1 VFTSILI
8 GTDGSETAHSAL
20 RRAIELAAGL
30 RGRLLIV
37 SAYEPVSDPRLRG
50 EQVMAPKDAQWA
62 INPHDDVLALLSA
75 ARGEALDGGVA
86 DVETFARVGD
96 AADAIV
102 DVAEEQSCDL
112 IVVGNKG
119 MTGAK
124 RFLLGSVPN
133 KVSHHAPCSVLI
145 VRTT

>member
-1 VFTSILI
+1 VFASIVV
-8 GTDGSETAHSAL
+8 GTDGSQTAATAL
-20 RRAIELAAGL
+20 QAAVELAQQCGA
-30 RGRLLIV
+30 RLHIV
-37 SAYEPVSDPRLRG
+37 SAYEPVADEHTQLDVP
-50 EQVMAPKDAQWA
+50 QDAQWDVGRRPA
-62 INPHDDVLALLSA
+62 VLALLDEARAVA
-75 ARGEALDGGVA
+75 ARAGVSE
-86 DVETFARVGD
+86 VEVSPRVGD
-96 AADAIV
+96 AADAIL
-102 DVAEEQSCDL
+102 DVAEEQRADL

>member
-1 VFTSILI
+1 MTTCSLC
-8 GTDGSETAHSAL
+8 
-20 RRAIELAAGL
+20 
-30 RGRLLIV
+30 
-37 SAYEPVSDPRLRG
+37 
-50 EQVMAPKDAQWA
+50 
-62 INPHDDVLALLSA
+62 LSA
-75 ARGEALDGGVA
+75 ARSEALDGGVA